1 MHIANIIRQMRRAKD
16 MTQENLAEI
25 LGVNVSAV

>member
-1 MHIANIIRQMRRAKD
+1 MHIANIIRQNRRAKD

-25 LGVNVSAV
+25 LGVSVSAV